1 MSTGQASGA
10 LSRIRTPLQPEPG
23 AGAGA
28 RAQAPVPGG
37 PGVGTGGL
45 RASGPGR
52 AADAG
57 SGACGFRPT
66 SRCSVLGRNG
76 AQKPPGSGGKLRAS
90 GKREMMGLGQP
101 PSGDS
106 GPDRAPLDRTA
117 PPVGLKVA
125 RDLPE

>member
-10 LSRIRTPLQPEPG
+10 LSRTRTPLQPEPG

-45 RASGPGR
+45 RAPRPGR
-52 AADAG
+52 AADAWLCMGPRRTGAADAG

-76 AQKPPGSGGKLRAS
+76 GAEAAREGGKLRAS
-90 GKREMMGLGQP
+90 GKREMMGLGEP

-106 GPDRAPLDRTA
+106 GPD
-117 PPVGLKVA
+117 
-125 RDLPE
+125 

>member
-10 LSRIRTPLQPEPG
+10 LSRTRTPLKPEPG
-23 AGAGA
+23 AGARA

-52 AADAG
+52 AADAWLCMGRRRSGAADAG

-76 AQKPPGSGGKLRAS
+76 GAEAGGGKHRAS
-90 GKREMMGLGQP
+90 GKTEMMGLGEP

-106 GPDRAPLDRTA
+106 GPD
-117 PPVGLKVA
+117 
-125 RDLPE
+125 